1 MSLAQLMTRIQPT
14 DTGFTL
20 DVEDGWKQGRTVY
33 GGLSAALCLQGALS
47 QAGGRPLRS
56 AQISFVGPSEG
67 VVTIETEKL
76 REGRTACSIRSRLS
90 SEIGIGVETVF
101 TFCGER
107 ESVLLK
113 EPARMPEKAQTPDET
128 TELLKFPEG
137 APSFTNN
144 FDFIWAGGGI
154 PFFKSDNTKVRMW
167 VRHKDEA
174 SRLHPLSLMCIAD
187 VLPPALTPL
196 LDKPTPL
203 SSMTWMMDVLTDTP
217 ETENGWW
224 LLEVSADHVRGGLST
239 QDMTIWNAH
248 GDCVVKGRQMVTV
261 FA

>member
-1 MSLAQLMTRIQPT
+1 MSLADLMTQTQATP
-14 DTGFTL
+14 TGFTL

-33 GGLSAALCLQGALS
+33 GGLSAALCLQGALP

-67 VVTIETEKL
+67 VVTVEAEKL

-90 SEIGIGVETVF
+90 SAAGIGVETVF

-107 ESVLLK
+107 ESALLM
-113 EPARMPEKAQTPDET
+113 EPQRMPEKAQCPDEN
-128 TELLKFPEG
+128 TELLTFPEG
-137 APSFTNN
+137 APTFTRN
-144 FDFIWAGGGI
+144 FEFVWAGGGI
-154 PFFKSDNTKVRMW
+154 PFLKSGKTVIRMW

-174 SRLHPLSLMCIAD
+174 SRAHPLSLMCVAD

-203 SSMTWMMDVLTDTP
+203 SSMTWMMDLLTDTP
-217 ETENGWW
+217 ETRDGWW
-224 LLEVSADHVRGGLST
+224 LLEVDADHVRGGLST
-239 QDMTIWNAH
+239 QDMTIWNAD
-248 GDCVVKGRQMVTV
+248 GESVVKGRQMVTV